1 VTTNT
6 IGVTGLPNVRL
17 PARLASLTELT
28 KIGSGRA
35 GADGF
40 SQELLT
46 EAELLLR
53 RSGERMRMSASHTV
67 VALAGGTGSGKST
80 LFNALS
86 GANFSPAGVTRPT
99 TKHSHAC
106 VWGMEGAGP
115 LLDWLGVQ
123 RRHRYARASALD
135 EGESALTGLLLLDL
149 PDHDSV
155 VTGSAAL
162 VDRLVKMVD
171 MLVWVLDPLKYAD
184 ASVHRRYLVPLAG
197 HAAVTLVVLNK
208 VDTLS
213 PDQGADCESDLR
225 RLLDAEG
232 LTETQ
237 VLVTSAVTGAG
248 LGDLRRALA
257 RSVAAR
263 RAATDRI
270 EADVN
275 VLIERFAVYAGGPV
289 PGWQPPEPATAA
301 APATT
306 GAGAE
311 PPSGAGRPPWE
322 RAEDVEHF
330 GNGNGHPVA
339 PDGSPDDDAPATVAE
354 WQPWQTTV
362 APTRPSSTAR
372 PPWADATR
380 DDDGTGQPAED
391 PAGYIPAGPAGT
403 LTAAFAKAAGV
414 SAAAE
419 TLNGVRERNAAGYI
433 GWPPARLVARLVA
446 RLRGQPPA
454 RKVLAGEPADV
465 VQAQRSDIDNA
476 VTVFASEV
484 GGSLPEPWP
493 RTVLAAARSR
503 ADEAQ
508 AALGA
513 AVTQG
518 LPRRDKVTGWWRL
531 IALAQWLLMTLV
543 LVGLVWIVLIL
554 ALGGSHSAHKPPSLI
569 NDVSLASWLG
579 VMVVALLLLGWLI
592 SSWCQNMVVLAADR
606 ERQLA
611 VHAILARVSVV
622 ASELVLVPVGRELAD
637 YEGFRAHL
645 AAARD
650 SAPVDLRRCRR
661 PQVVGPVDAGPQVF
675 ARGDARERPELTG
688 EVRLVGVAVPGGR
701 VRPVDTA
708 LPVQVPNES
717 LHPLHSREALGG
729 KAHLRRESPPQG
741 PRQHPEIVGYLPDR
755 DAAGQCAGRGDH
767 RPIERQSAGQLLE
780 QDIFHH
786 RERTLGCAGLDQ
798 PLPQACP

>member
-35 GADGF
+35 GTDGF

-46 EAELLLR
+46 EAEMLLR

-135 EGESALTGLLLLDL
+135 EGESSLTGMLLLDL

-155 VTGSAAL
+155 VSGSAAL

-197 HAAVTLVVLNK
+197 HAAVTSVVLNK

-248 LGDLRRALA
+248 LGDLRRVLA
-257 RSVAAR
+257 GSVAAR
-263 RAATDRI
+263 RAVTDRI
-270 EADVN
+270 EADVD
-275 VLIERFAVYAGGPV
+275 VLLERFAVYAGDPV
-289 PGWQPPEPATAA
+289 PGWQPPEPAVAA
-301 APATT
+301 QAITVT
-306 GAGAE
+306 GAE
-311 PPSGAGRPPWE
+311 PPPVAARPPWE
-322 RAEDVEHF
+322 RAEDEEHA
-330 GNGNGHPVA
+330 GNGNGHLA
-339 PDGSPDDDAPATVAE
+339 HPDGSPDADADADAATVAE
-354 WQPWQTTV
+354 WQPWQTTA

-372 PPWADATR
+372 PPWEDATR
-380 DDDGTGQPAED
+380 DGDGRGQPAED
-391 PAGYIPAGPAGT
+391 PAVYIPAGPAGT
-403 LTAAFAKAAGV
+403 LTATFAKAAGV
-414 SAAAE
+414 SAVAE

-433 GWPPARLVARLVA
+433 GWPPGRLVA

-454 RKVLAGEPADV
+454 RKVLAGDPADV
-465 VQAQRSDIDNA
+465 AQAQQSDIDNA

-484 GGSLPEPWP
+484 GGSLPEPWT
-493 RTVLAAARSR
+493 RTVLAVARSR

-508 AALGA
+508 AALGS
-513 AVTQG
+513 AVAQG

-531 IALAQWLLMTLV
+531 IALAQWLLMTLM
-543 LVGLVWIVLIL
+543 LAGLVWIVLIL
-554 ALGGSHSAHKPPSLI
+554 AFGGSHAVHKPPSLI
-569 NDVSLASWLG
+569 NDVSLAPWLG

-611 VHAILARVSVV
+611 TRAILARVSVV
-622 ASELVLVPVGRELAD
+622 ASDLVLVPVGRELAD
-637 YEGFRAHL
+637 YERFCTQL

-650 SAPVDLRRCRR
+650 SATL
-661 PQVVGPVDAGPQVF
+661 
-675 ARGDARERPELTG
+675 ARG
-688 EVRLVGVAVPGGR
+688 
-701 VRPVDTA
+701 
-708 LPVQVPNES
+708 
-717 LHPLHSREALGG
+717 
-729 KAHLRRESPPQG
+729 
-741 PRQHPEIVGYLPDR
+741 
-755 DAAGQCAGRGDH
+755 
-767 RPIERQSAGQLLE
+767 
-780 QDIFHH
+780 
-786 RERTLGCAGLDQ
+786 
-798 PLPQACP
+798 